1 MKAAV
6 LFGVNEP
13 FRVCDVTIDK
23 PGAHEVLVSVAASG
37 LCHSDYHFVSGDLPN
52 LMPCVLGH
60 EVAGIVEAVG
70 SEVTTVKVGD
80 HVVGGVA
87 TFCGHCDRCVS
98 GRTHLCLSR
107 PRRGDHEP
115 PKLSLNGEAVNRGV
129 QLCGYAEQ
137 ILVHENGLV
146 PVDRALP
153 LDRAALLG
161 CGVLTGLGS
170 VFNTAKVT
178 AGSKVAVIGC
188 GGVGLNVVQGAR
200 LAGADQ
206 IVAIDLMPE
215 KRALAARLG
224 ATHVI
229 EGGPGSVGAV
239 RDVTKGGVDFSF
251 EVIGL
256 ASTMVQAVEMLV
268 PGGLMTIVG
277 AMPLTATFPMSG
289 LQMLANEWRVQGAFM
304 GSSPFVRDIPRF
316 GELYMQGKLELDA
329 LIAERI
335 ALSQINEGFETM
347 LGATQTR
354 SVITFP
360 DILARAAARA

>member
-6 LFGVNEP
+6 LFGVKEP

-23 PGAHEVLVSVAASG
+23 PAAHEVLVRVAASG
-37 LCHSDYHFVSGDLPN
+37 LCHSDFHFVSGDLPN
-52 LMPCVLGH
+52 PMPCVIGH
-60 EVAGIVEAVG
+60 EVAGIVEAIG
-70 SEVTTVKVGD
+70 AEVTTVTVGD
-80 HVVGGVA
+80 HVVGGVS
-87 TFCGHCDRCVS
+87 TFCGHCHRCVS
-98 GRTHLCLSR
+98 GQTHLCTAK
-107 PRRGDHEP
+107 PKRGDHERP
-115 PKLSLNGEAVNRGV
+115 RLSLNGETVSRGV

-137 ILVHENGLV
+137 ILVHENGV
-146 PVDRALP
+146 VAVDRALP

-178 AGSKVAVIGC
+178 PGSKVAVIGC
-188 GGVGLNVVQGAR
+188 GGVGLNVIQGAK
-200 LAGADQ
+200 LAGADR
-206 IVAIDLMPE
+206 IVAVDLMPE

-224 ATHVI
+224 ATHVV
-229 EGGPGSVGAV
+229 EGGPDAVAAV
-239 RDVTKGGVDFSF
+239 RDMTNGGVDYSF

-256 ASTMVQAVEMLV
+256 ASTMVQAVEMLA

-277 AMPLTATFPMSG
+277 AMPLTATFPISG
-289 LQMLANEWRVQGAFM
+289 VQMLLNEWRIQGAFM

-316 GELYMQGKLELDA
+316 GALYMQGRLELDA

-335 ALSQINEGFETM
+335 DLSQINEGFETM

-360 DILARAAARA
+360 DILADAAARA

>member
-6 LFGVNEP
+6 LFGVKEP
-13 FRVCDVTIDK
+13 FRICDVAIDK
-23 PGAHEVLVSVAASG
+23 PMAREVLVRVAASG

-52 LMPCVLGH
+52 PMPCVLGH
-60 EVAGIVEAVG
+60 EVAGVVEAIG
-70 SEVTTVKVGD
+70 SEVTRMRVGD
-80 HVVGGVA
+80 HVVGGVT

-98 GRTHLCLSR
+98 GRTHLCLDK
-107 PRRGDHEP
+107 PQRGDHEP
-115 PKLSLNGEAVNRGV
+115 PKLSLDGEIVNRGV

-137 ILVHENGLV
+137 ILIHENGLV
-146 PVDRALP
+146 VVDRTLP

-178 AGSKVAVIGC
+178 PGSKVAVIGC
-188 GGVGLNVVQGAR
+188 GGVGLNVVQGAK

-215 KRALAARLG
+215 KRALAAQLG
-224 ATHVI
+224 ATDVVA
-229 EGGPGSVGAV
+229 GGPDAV
-239 RDVTKGGVDFSF
+239 ATVRELTGGGVDFSF

-256 ASTMVQAVEMLV
+256 ARTMVQAVEMLV

-277 AMPLTATFPMSG
+277 AMPATATFPMSG
-289 LQMLANEWRVQGAFM
+289 LQLLANEWRIQGAFM

-316 GELYMQGKLELDA
+316 GALYMEGRLELDA
-329 LIAERI
+329 LIAEHI
-335 ALSQINEGFETM
+335 DLSQINEGFETM
-347 LGATQTR
+347 LGGAQTR
-354 SVITFP
+354 SIITFP
-360 DILARAAARA
+360 DILADANARG